1 MASLRRCYRCAPTFM
16 VVLLAF
22 LVSSSSSSREL
33 LASSPTDTG
42 SSSSSSSKKSEPLKI
57 AFCLTGQLA
66 RLELW
71 SKIANIFVP
80 NVKAG
85 HTVHLF
91 VLLDNEVEQVKQ
103 TFWRYDYSEAPFT
116 NFDEKKMMAYFQ
128 KRTEKANLGD
138 KFVYRIRLE
147 PPSQGTFPIVG
158 GFIPV
163 EDKVMANQHV
173 SKDGAGKNEKGM
185 EPAADRFQNNLR
197 WMAGLRECVKWMQ
210 VGGHVVSRVVPPSA
224 WIPCHSCSSPLL
236 LLCMQAAEQEQ
247 GFFYDLVVRLRD
259 DTFAFADW
267 VFDSNEMKN
276 ALTSADLGSYRGI
289 NDHNLVLDRKW
300 SDVLFR
306 GLTEDYY
313 FNKTNRRVMWGNPEH
328 RIYQVATAYRVNIR
342 TATMCKQPLI
352 PLRANQ
358 NSTHWL
364 LHPAYTDKMKDAC
377 VEGFEEAKGCRCPR
391 SWMDLFHVGFYP
403 INEPPPQLNL
413 KAGGS
418 SRDRRSSKNRDRRR
432 LRRT

>member
-1 MASLRRCYRCAPTFM
+1 MLPSVLVALLFLASLTSS
-16 VVLLAF
+16 
-22 LVSSSSSSREL
+22 SSSSSSRGL
-33 LASSPTDTG
+33 LSSSPTDPG
-42 SSSSSSSKKSEPLKI
+42 SSPPSSKKSEPLKI

-71 SKIANIFVP
+71 SKITNIFVP

-116 NFDEKKMMAYFQ
+116 NFDEKKMQAYIQ

-210 VGGHVVSRVVPPSA
+210 
-224 WIPCHSCSSPLL
+224 
-236 LLCMQAAEQEQ
+236 AAEQEQ

-259 DTFAFADW
+259 TFAFADW
-267 VFDSNEMKN
+267 VFDSGEMKN

-306 GLTEDYY
+306 GLTEEYY
-313 FNKTNRRVMWGNPEH
+313 FNKTNRHVMWGNPEH

-413 KAGGS
+413 KPSGS
-418 SRDRRSSKNRDRRR
+418 RRDRKNKKSR